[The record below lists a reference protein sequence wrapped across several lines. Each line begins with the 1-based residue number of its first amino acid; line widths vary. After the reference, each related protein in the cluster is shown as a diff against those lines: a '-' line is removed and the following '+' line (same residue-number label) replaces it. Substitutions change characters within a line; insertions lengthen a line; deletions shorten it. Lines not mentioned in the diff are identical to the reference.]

1 MRFFM
6 SIETATQRL
15 NTALGDLEAKLNRR
29 LDALEGD
36 NARLRHKHDALL
48 AENQALI
55 AAVQDTDSGG
65 LVGLDATA
73 YVALEKQSS
82 VYRAT
87 LAQALRDIDSLISR
101 VSSAAQ

>member
-1 MRFFM
+1 M

-15 NTALGDLEAKLNRR
+15 NIALGDLEAKLSRR

-36 NARLRHKHDALL
+36 NTQLRNERDALL
-48 AENQALI
+48 AENQTLKT
-55 AAVQDTDSGG
+55 AAQDTDSGS
-65 LVGLDATA
+65 LVGLDATG
-73 YVALEKQSS
+73 YVALEKQNSI
-82 VYRAT
+82 YRAT

>member
-1 MRFFM
+1 M

-15 NTALGDLEAKLNRR
+15 NTALGDLEAKLSRR
-29 LDALEGD
+29 LDALESD
-36 NARLRHKHDALL
+36 NARLRNERDALL
-48 AENQALI
+48 SENQTLKT
-55 AAVQDTDSGG
+55 AARDTDSAS

-82 VYRAT
+82 IYRAT
-87 LAQALRDIDSLISR
+87 LTQTLRDIDSLISR